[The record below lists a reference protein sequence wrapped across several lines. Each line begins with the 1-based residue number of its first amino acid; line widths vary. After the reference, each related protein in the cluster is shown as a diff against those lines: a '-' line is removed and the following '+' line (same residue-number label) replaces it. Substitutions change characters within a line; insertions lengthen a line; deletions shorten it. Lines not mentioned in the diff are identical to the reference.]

1 MNCMSKKGRR
11 KKINQIRLEVGM
23 RRGRR
28 CILRRESNGWGSVFK
43 MRKGIKHE
51 TVKDWFR

>member
-1 MNCMSKKGRR
+1 MSKKGRR
-11 KKINQIRLEVGM
+11 KKINQIRLDVGM